1 MSEFSAREL
10 AACAQ
15 REVGFRVR
23 VYEGRVLA
31 GKMPR
36 VTADR
41 EIAMMQAIASKL
53 KEEAEAAAAKGDLF
67 GGGR

>member
-1 MSEFSAREL
+1 MAEFSAREL

-15 REVGFRVR
+15 REVGFRVGVYGRR
-23 VYEGRVLA
+23 VEA
-31 GKMPR
+31 GKMSKA
-36 VTADR
+36 TADR

-53 KEEAEAAAAKGDLF
+53 KEEAEDAAAKGDLF